1 MLKLELR
8 SLFRESIC
16 LTTLILRGDDISVVA
31 IISQSAA
38 EGSLICR
45 RLSTLH
51 PGMGHL
57 KHFKTLG
64 FWETQSKLF
73 RRDSE
78 E

>member
-1 MLKLELR
+1 VLKLELR

-31 IISQSAA
+31 IISQSAL

-45 RLSTLH
+45 RCEYS
-51 PGMGHL
+51 PPWDGPL
-57 KHFKTLG
+57 KAFTTMG
-64 FWETQSKLF
+64 FWETQSELF
-73 RRDSE
+73 RKGNE